1 MIIIVHTCILFFVI
15 LFNTSGI
22 FCLILANKQG
32 ACNQMMILIS
42 LSSCN
47 ILLSILWVG
56 DMLFSHF
63 DALETI
69 FYYRWWPFLAG
80 IYVVWYMMMILLTLD
95 RFVGCNFPLKHKIFV
110 RKKVILSAIGSSW
123 AIGLSLGIIGSVA
136 GSRSLR
142 PSVRTYGWPT
152 LDIMFLLSFV
162 VTYGSI
168 FCVLAR
174 RRFTITANR
183 NSDQSQF
190 ILTVTALL
198 VCFLALE
205 AIPSLVSAFTKS
217 HSETFEKA
225 LLTIYKANLLF
236 DPLIYIFLQ
245 RKVRNFAIVKVRSF
259 CAALLWRNS
268 GSVNDV
274 KDGIDS
280 TVVQ

>member
-1 MIIIVHTCILFFVI
+1 
-15 LFNTSGI
+15 
-22 FCLILANKQG
+22 
-32 ACNQMMILIS
+32 
-42 LSSCN
+42 
-47 ILLSILWVG
+47 
-56 DMLFSHF
+56 
-63 DALETI
+63 
-69 FYYRWWPFLAG
+69 
-80 IYVVWYMMMILLTLD
+80 MMMILLTLD

-205 AIPSLVSAFTKS
+205 AIPSLVSAFTNS

-245 RKVRNFAIVKVRSF
+245 RKVRNFAIVKVHLF
-259 CAALLWRNS
+259 CAALLWRKS

-274 KDGIDS
+274 KDEIDS